1 MKFLTDSEIL
11 KWSQEL
17 GLNLNPVYS
26 KLTGHPDI
34 VLSDNLNYDTL
45 VAPIKKTESQII
57 NYRFTFSVS
66 ENRVDDFFRIL
77 ETLLSEKLET
87 KFIVDRPSLHYNEN
101 RFNNSII
108 KDIEISDSIY
118 TSSSE
123 VHEIW
128 KRRFVRFTYNFNCH
142 FTSVMGY
149 ISYLTDAID
158 YVGMLW
164 GYNEDGEEI
173 KLLKHNIG
181 DIVSTID
188 DKSKD
193 LIILDYKFT
202 KRNSEKVIDYILSE
216 LIGDKRSSVIKYNN
230 IIILPESK
238 LAFSRNNRIDNIL
251 N

>member
-11 KWSQEL
+11 KWSSEL
-17 GLNLNPVYS
+17 GIPLSPVYS
-26 KLTGHPDI
+26 KMTGHPDI
-34 VLSDNLNYDTL
+34 VLSDNLSAFSSNGNRMD
-45 VAPIKKTESQII
+45 IFENQII

-77 ETLLSEKLET
+77 ETLLSEKLGT
-87 KFIVDRPSLHYNEN
+87 KFIVDHYNEN
-101 RFNNSII
+101 RFNNSTI

-128 KRRFVRFTYNFNCH
+128 NRKFVRFTYNFNCH

-149 ISYLTDAID
+149 ISYLTEAID
-158 YVGMLW
+158 YVVMLW

-181 DIVSTID
+181 DIVSPID

-216 LIGDKRSSVIKYNN
+216 LIGDKNSSVIKYNN

>member
-11 KWSQEL
+11 KWSSEL
-17 GLNLNPVYS
+17 GIPLSPVYS
-26 KLTGHPDI
+26 KMTGYPDI
-34 VLSDNLNYDTL
+34 VLSDNFKYATL
-45 VAPIKKTESQII
+45 LPPQKNIFENQII

-77 ETLLSEKLET
+77 EKLLSEKLGT
-87 KFIVDRPSLHYNEN
+87 KFILDHYNEN
-101 RFNNSII
+101 RFNNSSI

-128 KRRFVRFTYNFNCH
+128 NRKFVRFTYNFNCH

-149 ISYLTDAID
+149 ISYLTEAID
-158 YVGMLW
+158 YVVMLW

-181 DIVSTID
+181 DIVSPID

-216 LIGDKRSSVIKYNN
+216 LIGDKNSSVIKYNN

>member
-11 KWSQEL
+11 KWGSEL

-34 VLSDNLNYDTL
+34 VLSDNLKYDTL
-45 VAPIKKTESQII
+45 LPPQTIKKIESQII

-77 ETLLSEKLET
+77 ETLLSEKLGT
-87 KFIVDRPSLHYNEN
+87 KFIVDHYNEN
-101 RFNNSII
+101 RFNNSTI

-128 KRRFVRFTYNFNCH
+128 NRKFVRFTYNFNCH
-142 FTSVMGY
+142 FTSVMCY

-158 YVGMLW
+158 YVAMLW

-181 DIVSTID
+181 DIVSPID

-202 KRNSEKVIDYILSE
+202 KRNNEKIIDYVLSE
-216 LIGDKRSSVIKYNN
+216 LIGDKKSSVIKYNN
-230 IIILPESK
+230 ILTLSESK